1 MMQALLIDLDGVIRL
16 WDPQVDLV
24 IEQACGLPPG
34 ALRQAA
40 FAPDLLTAAIT
51 GQYRDEEWRHLVVQR
66 LCITYPAPAAE
77 RVVQLWSKGFGAIN
91 APVLELVRLCR
102 QRVKVV
108 LVTNAT
114 SRLAA
119 DLQQLGLVDEFDFI
133 VNSSEIGYAKPQP
146 EIFQAA
152 LARVGCNA
160 TAALFVDD
168 SAGNVA
174 AAQQLGL
181 VGHLYQTVA
190 ALETAL
196 RRYHLL
202 PVETEEP

>member
-1 MMQALLIDLDGVIRL
+1 MMQALLIDLDGVVRL
-16 WDPQVDLV
+16 WDPQINVA
-24 IEQACGLPPG
+24 IEQACGLSLG
-34 ALRQAA
+34 ALGQAA
-40 FAPDLLTAAIT
+40 FAPDLLLSAIT
-51 GQYRDEEWRHLVVQR
+51 GQYRDEVWRRLVVQC
-66 LCITYPAPAAE
+66 LSITYPAPAAE
-77 RVVQLWSKGFGAIN
+77 RAVQLWSEGFGTIN

-119 DLQQLGLVDEFDFI
+119 DLQQLGLLDEFDFI

-160 TAALFVDD
+160 TVALFVDD

-190 ALETAL
+190 ALETEL
-196 RRYHLL
+196 RGYHLL

>member
-1 MMQALLIDLDGVIRL
+1 MIQALLIDLDGVIRL
-16 WDPQVDLV
+16 WDPQLDWA
-24 IEQACGLPPG
+24 IEQECGLSPG

-51 GQYRDEEWRHLVVQR
+51 GQHRDEEWRRLVVQL
-66 LCITYPAPAAE
+66 LCTTCPAPAAE
-77 RVVQLWSKGFGAIN
+77 KAVQWWSRSFGAIN

-119 DLQQLGLVDEFDFI
+119 DLQQLGLLQEFDFI
-133 VNSSEIGYAKPQP
+133 INSAEVGYAKPQP
-146 EIFQAA
+146 EIFRAA
-152 LARVGCNA
+152 LAQVGGSA

-168 SAGNVA
+168 SAGNVTA
-174 AAQQLGL
+174 AKQLGIT
-181 VGHLYQTVA
+181 GHHYQTVA
-190 ALETAL
+190 ALEADL

-202 PVETEEP
+202 PVETNEP